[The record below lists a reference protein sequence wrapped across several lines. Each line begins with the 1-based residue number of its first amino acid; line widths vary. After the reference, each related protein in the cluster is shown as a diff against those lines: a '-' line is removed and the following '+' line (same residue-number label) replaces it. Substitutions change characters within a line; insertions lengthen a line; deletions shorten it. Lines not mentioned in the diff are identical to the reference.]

1 MEITMAVIVALIMA
15 INQGIKQ
22 AIPAKFIPLVSVG
35 LGLVAGLFV
44 LPYEGGIQTG
54 IINGLAMGLS
64 ACGLFDLGKK
74 AATIVSGEKTE

>member
-15 INQGIKQ
+15 VNQGIKQ
-22 AIPAKFIPLVSVG
+22 VIPAKFIPLVSVG

-44 LPYEGGIQTG
+44 LPYEGGVQAG

-74 AATIVSGEKTE
+74 AATIVSGEKVE